1 MTQSPN
7 AAPVLTI
14 PEGEHGGMVAPGQEG
29 LLEEFVAEQEAA
41 NAPEPEK
48 LLGKFNSV
56 EDLARSYQE
65 LEKRLGQQDN
75 KPSEENPTPVESYSK
90 EQAVEMYGED
100 RVSALAEKGVDL
112 GQIMHQADNGTDISE
127 HYDALAEAFGVPK
140 EVVENYVN
148 KAAPAPAAEAAA
160 GLSESQIAQLKGLAG
175 GDQGFAE
182 LSSWAAGNLKSD
194 QLAVYNQAIDSG
206 NVAAAQMAIN
216 WLQNMKQSPNSVIE
230 PKLIGGGQPAE
241 TSKFES
247 KQQVLDA
254 MNKRNNRGERLYDV
268 DEAYRDKVAS
278 LLATSDVF

>member
-7 AAPVLTI
+7 TAAVLSI
-14 PEGEHGGMVAPGQEG
+14 PETEHGGMVAPGQED
-29 LLEEFVAEQEAA
+29 LLNEFVAEQETA

-56 EDLARSYQE
+56 DDLARSYQE
-65 LEKRLGQQDN
+65 LEKKLGQQQEP
-75 KPSEENPTPVESYSK
+75 PSEEVPTPVESYSK

-100 RVSALAEKGVDL
+100 RVAALAEQGIDL
-112 GQIMHQADNGTDISE
+112 AAVMHQADNGKDVSN
-127 HYDALAEAFGVPK
+127 HYDALAAAFGVPK

-148 KAAPAPAAEAAA
+148 KAAPAPAAEAV
-160 GLSESQIAQLKGLAG
+160 GLSESQIVQLKGLAG
-175 GDQGFAE
+175 GDAGFTE

-216 WLQNMKQSPNSVIE
+216 WLQNLKQSPNAVVE
-230 PKLIGGGQPAE
+230 PRLIGGGSAPE

-247 KQQVLDA
+247 QQQVLDA
-254 MNKRNNRGERLYDV
+254 MNKRNNKGERLYDV
-268 DEAYRDKVAS
+268 DEAYRSKVAK
-278 LLATSDVF
+278 LIGASDVF